1 MQFTAILL
9 CLSLWWLSEAALELP
24 WHFKYHGVLFL
35 FLCYDCLRQHSGT
48 IIAFGI
54 IYRYLDFICKSVY
67 KLLYFY
73 LVLKSGDCLRQH
85 WYCTLY
91 FTLEMQISCEVVFF
105 FLCYDCLRQHS
116 GKIISFSIVYRY
128 FDFIGKSVCNLQQSY
143 FVFHSGD
150 CLRQHWNCT
159 LYLPLQMSWCVVFA
173 FSAMTVWGNIVGKS
187 LHLVLFTCIYISF
200 ASL

>member
-1 MQFTAILL
+1 MFLCYDCLRQHSEKIISFSIVYRYIYFIGKSLCNLQQSYFVFHSGDCLRQHWNCTL
-9 CLSLWWLSEAALELP
+9 CLP
-24 WHFKYHGVLFL
+24 CHCKYHGVLFL

-91 FTLEMQISCEVVFF
+91 FTLEIQISCEGVF
-105 FLCYDCLRQHS
+105 C
-116 GKIISFSIVYRY
+116 
-128 FDFIGKSVCNLQQSY
+128 
-143 FVFHSGD
+143 
-150 CLRQHWNCT
+150 
-159 LYLPLQMSWCVVFA
+159 
-173 FSAMTVWGNIVGKS
+173 FSAMTV
-187 LHLVLFTCIYISF
+187 
-200 ASL
+200 

>member
-35 FLCYDCLRQHSGT
+35 FLSYDCLRQHSGT

-91 FTLEMQISCEVVFF
+91 FTLEIQISCEGVF
-105 FLCYDCLRQHS
+105 C
-116 GKIISFSIVYRY
+116 
-128 FDFIGKSVCNLQQSY
+128 
-143 FVFHSGD
+143 
-150 CLRQHWNCT
+150 
-159 LYLPLQMSWCVVFA
+159 
-173 FSAMTVWGNIVGKS
+173 FSAMTVWGSIVGKS
-187 LHLVLFTCIYISF
+187 FHLVLCTGILISLANQYAIYSNLSITLVTVWGSTGTAHCTCHCKCHGVLF
-200 ASL
+200 LLSLLWLSEAT